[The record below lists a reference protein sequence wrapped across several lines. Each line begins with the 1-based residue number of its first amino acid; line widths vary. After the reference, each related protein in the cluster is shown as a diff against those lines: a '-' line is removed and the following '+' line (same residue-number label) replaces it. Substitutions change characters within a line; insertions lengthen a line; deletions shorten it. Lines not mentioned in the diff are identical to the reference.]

1 MSRENVKRGDYI
13 LGIDLGSNS
22 VGFAAISA
30 HDPASPVPVE
40 ELEVFQIGSHVFEEA
55 GADNVSKGVRELN
68 NHVRQKARRARIT
81 YRRWKWRKERLYE
94 IFTELGVL
102 PEDPFERDRILC
114 IHKDEGLEKDP
125 LTLRVR
131 GLDEEL
137 DPVDFAKALCH
148 LNRRRGYLSTRDL
161 QTREIPQGMLEEARR
176 AYLDVPDTSEDDVPA
191 KAEGDEEDKRVVLGG
206 IQRARKALV
215 KNEAR
220 TFGELLHKAHA
231 QGSYTRHYTERF
243 KKKSKEK
250 EKAKL
255 APEEKQLKYRADRA
269 MIEAEFDLLWER
281 QSKARPELWTPARR
295 DEIHQIIFYQYE
307 LGPSDHLRK
316 ACMFYPSK
324 KCAPRASRAFQ
335 EFRIV
340 QDLVSYIFVGE
351 KKKKKG
357 ETGERTVL
365 PEETLRAML
374 AVLASGYDIAVDEK
388 DRDLPNVRGCLA
400 DYIKVPHDLVKRSK
414 FHKYRIIH
422 GSPTIRLMRQ
432 GSKGQWDAWSEEL
445 REHVLD
451 VLTSAQ
457 TPSGAYKA
465 LVKRGI
471 EPQIAANLAMAPL
484 PEGYGEYSTKA
495 LKEMTRRMIEHGL
508 QQKVVFDKM
517 LAESTEK
524 RLTYYKAPEVS
535 DSPSGGEFGN
545 LIRLRGRP
553 RGRHEDQKA
562 DSDLNLRNPI
572 VEKALRRAVDVINQL
587 IHRYGKTGEQPGK
600 GAQYRLPKIV
610 RIELPRELTLPPDA
624 KKKIEDRMNENE
636 ARKLHL
642 EREIRLAGHD
652 PKVGSN
658 LLKAWLLMESNF
670 ELLYEGGK
678 ASFNDLPGL
687 EIDHAIPRSELYV
700 NERFNLV
707 VCWKDTNTRKG
718 NRLPLKFLEED
729 LGETAAAAYKRRVL
743 SSKLSSHKKS
753 WLLKTEVPDDFLASQ
768 LHATSYLARELK
780 RLLEENGLKVEVTA
794 GRGTAHLR
802 HLWGLEKDLFPDWLA
817 VAKAAKAK
825 DQEEGGRTKKK
836 TFAKN
841 RSDHRH
847 HAVDA
852 LVVALTDV
860 STFQALSRLHS
871 QKVFGSREERARAN
885 AETCPVRGLRQWLE
899 TNRDNIPVTSYVR
912 KKTTG
917 SMNRATA
924 MGPKESGLQGE
935 FLEGSPLQSA
945 RVGNKL
951 VKFDKRG
958 KAAQVY
964 ELGNNHHLQVYVTPP
979 DKNGKTRLEPQIVT
993 LHEISER
1000 ISARTDPYAPDR
1012 ERLAQGY
1019 RLAHIFEKG
1028 EVVEFA
1034 DRPGQFY
1041 RIASISAENTFEMKF
1056 QLMSVATMAPELR
1069 NFVVGEKVPIIRMSS
1084 VQSIA
1089 LLQRRVNL
1097 NIFGEV
1103 VREEVLSWE

>member
-191 KAEGDEEDKRVVLGG
+191 KTEGDDEDKRVVLGG

-231 QGSYTRHYTERF
+231 QGSYTRHYTKRF
-243 KKKSKEK
+243 NKKLKEQV
-250 EKAKL
+250 KL
-255 APEEKQLKYRADRA
+255 APEEKHLNFRADRA

-357 ETGERTVL
+357 EAGERTVL

-432 GSKGQWDAWSEEL
+432 GSKGQWDAWSEEV

-495 LKEMTRRMIEHGL
+495 LKKMTGLMMELGL
-508 QQKVVFDKM
+508 QQKVVLDKM
-517 LAESTEK
+517 DEERRAALSMFPQEKIESSDPEEIAE
-524 RLTYYKAPEVS
+524 A
-535 DSPSGGEFGN
+535 G
-545 LIRLRGRP
+545 RLRP
-553 RGRHEDQKA
+553 
-562 DSDLNLRNPI
+562 SDVPSLRNPI
-572 VEKALRRAVDVINQL
+572 VEKALRRTIWVLNQVV
-587 IHRYGKTGEQPGK
+587 HRYGTPSLI
-600 GAQYRLPKIV
+600 RV
-610 RIELPRELTLPPDA
+610 ELPRDLTLSAEA
-624 KKKIEDRMNENE
+624 KAEIEKEQRENE
-636 ARKLHL
+636 AEKK
-642 EREIRLAGHD
+642 RLAEELRQAGLEPTAKNIEKMRLMREQGGMLLYEPEGGTISPSQFEDLEVDHVVPRSRFWVD
-652 PKVGSN
+652 RMFNKVLCTRKFNAEKGDMLPYEYFMSEAGGGEPAWLQYQARVKKLQAPKFK
-658 LLKAWLLMESNF
+658 KAWLIRT
-670 ELLYEGGK
+670 
-678 ASFNDLPGL
+678 DDPT
-687 EIDHAIPRSELYV
+687 D
-700 NERFNLV
+700 
-707 VCWKDTNTRKG
+707 
-718 NRLPLKFLEED
+718 FLE
-729 LGETAAAAYKRRVL
+729 
-743 SSKLSSHKKS
+743 
-753 WLLKTEVPDDFLASQ
+753 SQ
-768 LHATSYLARELK
+768 MHATGFLAREMVK
-780 RLLEENGLKVEVTA
+780 LLARTGAKIEVTP
-794 GRGTAHLR
+794 GRATGMLR
-802 HLWGLEKDLFPDWLA
+802 RMWDLEADLFPDWLGF
-817 VAKAAKAK
+817 AKASKAK
-825 DQEEGGRTKKK
+825 DEEQKPTKGKG
-836 TFAKN
+836 

-847 HAVDA
+847 HSVDA
-852 LVVALTDV
+852 LVVALTNPKVLKAVQDV
-860 STFQALSRLHS
+860 FLTGQGERLRADFQKDRLR
-871 QKVFGSREERARAN
+871 KERARLLAS
-885 AETCPVRGLRQWLE
+885 TCPISGLRPWLKE
-899 TNRDNIPVTSYVR
+899 NADSIPVSCYSREKV
-912 KKTTG
+912 TG
-917 SMNRATA
+917 ALNEATA
-924 MGPKESGLQGE
+924 IAPRNAGLSDADLQGE
-935 FLEGSPLQSA
+935 PRSC
-945 RVGNKL
+945 RIVGNKM
-951 VKFDKRG
+951 VRYDGRG
-958 KAAQVY
+958 RASQVY
-964 ELGNNHHLQVYVTPP
+964 KLGNNHHLQVYVGPKPGKRGEP
-979 DKNGKTRLEPQIVT
+979 DLDARIVSTLEVAYRVEMGHPVYQEDAE
-993 LHEISER
+993 LL
-1000 ISARTDPYAPDR
+1000 AR
-1012 ERLAQGY
+1012 GY
-1019 RLAHIFEKG
+1019 RLALTLEKG
-1028 EVVEFA
+1028 EVVEFK
-1034 DRPGQFY
+1034 DKPGQHY
-1041 RIASISAENTFEMKF
+1041 KVAAISFAGATDVRF
-1056 QLMSVATMAPELR
+1056 QLISNATMDQALYNQE
-1069 NFVVGEKVPIIRMSS
+1069 VAGKVPVLRYSS
-1084 VQSIA
+1084 
-1089 LLQRRVNL
+1089 LQKLTSVESFVTL
-1097 NIFGEV
+1097 NAFGV
-1103 VREEVLSWE
+1103 VVTKRAAWS